1 MHDYL
6 QLSKS
11 PCGASGRPAS
21 GWVLDRSHP
30 RMLYVSVMFAKIRTD
45 RLGNHAHIVDLI
57 ILGNMISRYTD
68 ALL

>member
-1 MHDYL
+1 
-6 QLSKS
+6 
-11 PCGASGRPAS
+11 
-21 GWVLDRSHP
+21 VLDRSHP